1 MPSKRRAGRASTAA
15 ARRGLMRP
23 EDVPVGLTLAECQEV
38 EGDKFDSVADSTA
51 GVYGK
56 HLGYFDGWRQTR
68 NFDLSEVGTYHLKVY
83 LKLMRERRGL
93 SVSSLYCAVAAVKKT
108 LEWDGRDDQVDWE
121 DVAKKIR
128 SYRKKSRH
136 LPAGVDGITKKIFE
150 TIEAAAWVPKNGEW
164 AEKTARRATFDL
176 ALIALMRDCLLRR
189 SEAAAVTWGDI
200 KVEHAPGHVYG
211 VLTIPFGKTDQY
223 GNGEVAYI
231 SVSTLALLHD
241 MATRCG
247 RDPSRAHHTVFGIKE
262 KQVAN
267 RIKAACEHAGLPGRF
282 GGHSPRVGMAMDLAT
297 YKTPLVGIMQS
308 GRWRLPKT
316 VVKYIRSIAAG
327 DGAVARL
334 HASWA
339 ARELPKPVAWEKW
352 RR

>member
-1 MPSKRRAGRASTAA
+1 MPRIRRAGRALPTP
-15 ARRGLMRP
+15 ARRVPMKP
-23 EDVPVGLTLAECQEV
+23 EDVPVGLTLAEVREV

-51 GVYGK
+51 GVYEK
-56 HLGYFDGWRQTR
+56 HLGYFERWSDTR
-68 NFDLSEVGTYHLKVY
+68 GVDLSEVETYHIKVY
-83 LKLMRERRGL
+83 LRVMREERGL
-93 SVSSLYCAVAAVKKT
+93 SASSLYCAVAAVKKA
-108 LEWDGRDDQVDWE
+108 LEWEGRDGQVDW
-121 DVAKKIR
+121 DNVAKKIR
-128 SYRKKSRH
+128 SYRRNSRH

-231 SVSTLALLHD
+231 HISTLAMLHD
-241 MATRCG
+241 MATLCG
-247 RDPSRAHHTVFGIKE
+247 RDSSRADQPVFGIKE

-267 RIKAACEHAGLPGRF
+267 RIMAACQHAGLPGRF
-282 GGHSPRVGMAMDLAT
+282 VGHSPRVGMAMDLAT

-339 ARELPKPVAWEKW
+339 VRELPKPVAWEKW

>member
-1 MPSKRRAGRASTAA
+1 MPRKRRASRALPAP
-15 ARRGLMRP
+15 ARRGPMKP
-23 EDVPVGLTLAECQEV
+23 EDVPVGLTLAEVQEV
-38 EGDKFDSVADSTA
+38 EGGKFDSVAESTA
-51 GVYGK
+51 GVYEK
-56 HLGYFDGWRQTR
+56 HLEYFERWRKPR
-68 NFDLSEVGTYHLKVY
+68 NINLQAVVTGHIKVY
-83 LKLMRERRGL
+83 LKDMREDRGL
-93 SVSSLYCAVAAVKKT
+93 SVSSLYCAVAAVKKA
-108 LEWDGRDDQVDWE
+108 LEWEGRDDQVDWD

-128 SYRKKSRH
+128 SYRRKSRH

-164 AEKTARRATFDL
+164 AEKTARRAAFDL
-176 ALIALMRDCLLRR
+176 ALIALMRDGLLRR

-200 KVEHAPGHVYG
+200 RVELAPGHVYG

-231 SVSTLALLHD
+231 HISTLAMLHD

-247 RDPSRAHHTVFGIKE
+247 RDPSRADQPVFGIKE

-267 RIKAACEHAGLPGRF
+267 RINAACQHAGLPGRF
-282 GGHSPRVGMAMDLAT
+282 VGHSPRVGMAMDLAT

-334 HASWA
+334 HASWTV
-339 ARELPKPVAWEKW
+339 RDLPKPVAWEKW